1 MITVLNFCH
10 NDREQA
16 FNLLRQI
23 GELGGV
29 KHHELILQCN
39 VVAAAQGMHQ
49 ELDLLARDIFG
60 KVVMRVTD
68 EQDERGWPMSS
79 NTAWRDTVY
88 FMRMKIGKPWLW
100 LEGDCAVVGG
110 PTWLD
115 QIEADYEKA
124 LAAGKHFMGAEVMKP
139 QHRMSGIGVY
149 PGSTTTFTRSLPLL
163 NKVPW
168 DQRLAEDFAPFVY
181 YTKLIQNVWNTELGK
196 PTPPT
201 FPDQASLKLLAPEA
215 VIFHRCKD
223 GSLLHQLRERKAG
236 DELRTAYALEP
247 TNNST
252 PCAPSISRPAVTSNA
267 APTFQPEGAADAKLK
282 EAMAE
287 IARLKSQINADTG
300 KATVSHAERK
310 AQVQARRVAGLAR
323 AREAKAAKRM
333 ASA

>member
-23 GELGGV
+23 GDLGGV

-68 EQDERGWPMSS
+68 EQDERGWPMSA

-100 LEGDCAVVGG
+100 LEGDCAIVGG

-124 LAAGKHFMGAEVMKP
+124 LAAGKHFMGAEVHKP

-163 NKVPW
+163 KKVPW

-181 YTKLIQNVWNTELGK
+181 YTKLIQNVWNTEMGK

-236 DELRTAYALEP
+236 DDLCANGQMNSNPKTSTRASNTAL
-247 TNNST
+247 
-252 PCAPSISRPAVTSNA
+252 
-267 APTFQPEGAADAKLK
+267 TFQPEGAVKLSL
-282 EAMAE
+282 ESVVNARLAAALAE
-287 IARLKSQINADTG
+287 IERLKAEQG